1 MTNENEAVRV
11 NFSNIDDPFVETIPI
26 VPPEPVVP
34 IETRLVGM
42 TVPEAVGEII
52 RDGLDFRIDREDEWQ
67 SADKHPSS
75 FDDHRVNLHIA
86 NRRIVSA
93 TIG

>member
-1 MTNENEAVRV
+1 MTTEDGAVSV
-11 NFSNIDDPFVETIPI
+11 NLNNLNNPFDEST
-26 VPPEPVVP
+26 VPLLSVPAIP

-52 RDGLDFRIDREDEWQ
+52 RDGMDFRIDREDEWQ
-67 SADKHPSS
+67 SAERHPAAY
-75 FDDHRVNLHIA
+75 DNHRVNLHIA
-86 NRRIVSA
+86 NHRIVSA